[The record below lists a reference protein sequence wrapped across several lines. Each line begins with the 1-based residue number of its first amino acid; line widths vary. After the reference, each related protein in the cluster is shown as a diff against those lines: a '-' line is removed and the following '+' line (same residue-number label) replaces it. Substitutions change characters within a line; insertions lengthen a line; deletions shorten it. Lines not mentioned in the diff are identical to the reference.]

1 MTIEEL
7 QQVCA
12 DAVEK
17 GYGNNKVIFDTEAV
31 RFMTHGVIVHSAYLD
46 NLLTDNDLIL
56 HFNPSAELYER

>member
-17 GYGNNKVIFDTEAV
+17 GYFRHRSSTIYDTW
-31 RFMTHGVIVHSAYLD
+31 RYS
-46 NLLTDNDLIL
+46 
-56 HFNPSAELYER
+56 